1 MKWCNYFNCWFDDLF
16 DIYDEE
22 VVLNECSDNV
32 FVDTHGEYL
41 DCDDCQH
48 CEDID

>member
-22 VVLNECSDNV
+22 VIFNECSDNI
-32 FVDTHGEYL
+32 FIDGFGECL
-41 DCDDCQH
+41 DCDGCQY